1 MTRES
6 KVDVRMRRCRSACA
20 GQELRASLR
29 DCAAAP
35 ILTFLLVNFDFA
47 WLKLRNTPCQQ
58 LIPCLI

>member
-20 GQELRASLR
+20 GQELRASLC

-35 ILTFLLVNFDFA
+35 ILTFFS
-47 WLKLRNTPCQQ
+47 
-58 LIPCLI
+58 